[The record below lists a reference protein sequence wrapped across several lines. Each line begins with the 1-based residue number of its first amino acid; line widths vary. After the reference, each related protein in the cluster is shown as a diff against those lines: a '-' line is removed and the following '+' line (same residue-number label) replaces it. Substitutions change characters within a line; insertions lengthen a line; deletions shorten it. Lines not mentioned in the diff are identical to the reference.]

1 MTVDGVGILGIG
13 TCLPP
18 AVRGNDWWPPPVV
31 DGWRTAQRGFLDR
44 LRQLPP
50 PASAGARAVVA
61 AMLEQSGDPFEGSVV
76 RHVLADDAS
85 ATDLETAAAEAA
97 LARAGIA
104 PGEVD
109 ALLVH
114 TAVPDHLLANT
125 GCPLH
130 HRLGLPASC
139 LTVEVQAS
147 AYSFLA
153 QLAVAVPLVETGRA
167 RHALL
172 VQSSAATR
180 LVDPASPLSPR
191 FGDAATAVVLGPVAG
206 GHGVLAAA
214 HHTDGSHP
222 PLLVAASPAGRWY
235 DGRSMLRVTD
245 PGAAQAAF
253 LASIDDAVAM
263 IAGGLAAAGLSR
275 ADVDFLAVHHATPWF
290 GSRVREHA
298 GLAHARAVELYPST
312 AYVFAASVP
321 LALAAG
327 EAEGAL
333 RSGDVAVLVA
343 AGTGTIRGATVLRW
357 GGGAR

>member
-1 MTVDGVGILGIG
+1 MTAGGVGVLGIG

-18 AVRGNDWWPPPVV
+18 AVRTNDWWPAEVV
-31 DGWRTAQRGFLDR
+31 ERWRAGQRGFLAG
-44 LRQLPP
+44 LRRLPP
-50 PASAGARAVVA
+50 PASAGARAVIA
-61 AMLEQSGDPFEGSVV
+61 SMLAQDGDPFEGSVR
-76 RHVLADDAS
+76 RHVLADDAT
-85 ATDLETAAAEAA
+85 ATDLEAAAAEAA
-97 LARAGIA
+97 LAQAGVA
-104 PGEVD
+104 PGEID

-125 GCPLH
+125 GCPVH

-153 QLAVAVPLVETGRA
+153 QLAVAVPLVESGRA

-180 LVDPASPLSPR
+180 LLDPASPLSAR
-191 FGDAATAVVLGPVAG
+191 FGDAATAVVIGPVGA
-206 GHGVLAAA
+206 GHGLLATV

-222 PLLVAASPAGRWY
+222 PLLVASSPDGRWY
-235 DGRSMLRVTD
+235 DGRSILRVLD

-253 LASIDDAVAM
+253 LTSVDDAAAM
-263 IAGGLAAAGLSR
+263 IASGLAAAGLTT

-290 GSRVREHA
+290 GARVREHA

-333 RSGDVAVLVA
+333 RAGDVAVLLA

-357 GGGAR
+357 GRGTP